1 MKQKTQQ
8 ITIIM
13 KKKKTKFRII
23 HLLLEIGFWIASSS
37 SMALAQDTLSKA
49 QKDFI
54 IEQSFTVQE
63 QKNSLLL
70 KDSSIISL
78 NVIISDKDSIIK
90 QTDNQ
95 FKLSQQ
101 QTKNC
106 ESDNK
111 DNVKIISKIKNKVT
125 FLKTIICI
133 ETAAFV
139 GTFVYI
145 GIKSLTK

>member
-1 MKQKTQQ
+1 
-8 ITIIM
+8 M
-13 KKKKTKFRII
+13 KKKKAKFRII
-23 HLLLEIGFWIASSS
+23 RLLLEIGFWTVSSS

-70 KDSSIISL
+70 KDSTIFSL
-78 NVIISDKDSIIK
+78 NSILSDKDSVIK
-90 QTDNQ
+90 QTNNQ

-111 DNVKIISKIKNKVT
+111 ENEKMIEKLKNKIL
-125 FLKTIICI
+125 FLKTTICI
-133 ETAAFV
+133 ETAAFIGV
-139 GTFVYI
+139 FTYI

>member
-1 MKQKTQQ
+1 
-8 ITIIM
+8 
-13 KKKKTKFRII
+13 
-23 HLLLEIGFWIASSS
+23 
-37 SMALAQDTLSKA
+37 MALAQDTLSKA

-70 KDSSIISL
+70 KDSTIFSL
-78 NVIISDKDSIIK
+78 NSILSDKDSVIK
-90 QTDNQ
+90 QTNNQ

-111 DNVKIISKIKNKVT
+111 ENEKMIEKLKNKIL
-125 FLKTIICI
+125 FLKTTICI
-133 ETAAFV
+133 ETAAFIGV
-139 GTFVYI
+139 FTYI

>member
-1 MKQKTQQ
+1 
-8 ITIIM
+8 
-13 KKKKTKFRII
+13 
-23 HLLLEIGFWIASSS
+23 
-37 SMALAQDTLSKA
+37 MALAQDTLSKA